1 MRGSLLTKRKG
12 ARWNS
17 ILKSHQLRM
26 LVVSVAVGVIAGL
39 FIGNVRLG
47 LGLSGHKSLF
57 WMTPVI
63 MARLLGRCKA
73 GTTAGALSAAF
84 TTLAVGGRLAGG
96 IVGLPLIGLAGIIL
110 DVVINSLEKRQT
122 PHLLTIAIIGITAMF
137 ANLLCL
143 GKRLLV
149 PLGLGSHFV
158 FGVSG
163 FWFKL
168 ICYAFFGLTA
178 GLIAATLA
186 CFINHRRQIR

>member
-1 MRGSLLTKRKG
+1 
-12 ARWNS
+12 
-17 ILKSHQLRM
+17 
-26 LVVSVAVGVIAGL
+26 
-39 FIGNVRLG
+39 
-47 LGLSGHKSLF
+47 
-57 WMTPVI
+57 
-63 MARLLGRCKA
+63 
-73 GTTAGALSAAF
+73 
-84 TTLAVGGRLAGG
+84 
-96 IVGLPLIGLAGIIL
+96 VGLPLIGLAGIIL

-149 PLGLGSHFV
+149 PAGPAEHFV